1 MMTPD
6 AEGLFPHPRGEQ
18 QALAVTGDGPP
29 PDPPDNPLDT
39 PQDFADASSFQVR
52 DELEDLVRRDLLGP
66 WDGELEEFA
75 PRAMGPRERYLVGML
90 GPKQREKVKGTG
102 DAAEVAE
109 VDAPVQGDGSDGEL
123 PEIVSPQKL
132 GRMWASSMGLS
143 FSVPGDVDALVVQA
157 GWGRYDLRETEDD
170 KGKPS
175 RVWYREP
182 VSFTQEVRLD
192 EDDSY
197 RIPLTEPDVAGA
209 GVELAVDVRARDG
222 RRIVQL
228 ALINAQMDAESNKDT
243 GWLFQAGL
251 TVTSLDGDGAVFLP
265 IDDPLDSVH
274 GTTADLEETHL
285 RLLYR
290 AQRRYAS
297 GRNVAVH
304 PSVREGE
311 RCAHRLETTW
321 LPVHNVPATVAEVGE
336 GSGLAGVELSMDAL
350 VKADIAALAK
360 GLAPLADGY
369 AAWLKDEA
377 GKIAGLPEQLRPAA
391 LGAIDT
397 AKKAAER
404 IRSGITLLTDPSQA
418 RHDEALQA
426 FRFAN
431 EAMAD
436 QRRHSDIARLRE
448 EQSLTYAEASAAVQK
463 KGAAAASWRPFQL
476 AFVLLNL
483 PSITDPAHPE
493 RAANANA
500 LVDLL
505 FFPTGGGKTEAYLG
519 LTAFTFAIRRLQGV
533 VGSGTDARSG
543 EAGVAVVMRYTLRL
557 LTAQQFQRAAALVCA
572 AEVLRRGK
580 AQTWGAEPFRIGLW
594 VGSGVSPNW
603 FDQAAEQIAHA
614 REAGD
619 GKRTNVLQTL
629 SCPWC
634 GSKLQAQRDLEP
646 KADERRIYLYCPE
659 AEGADACPFAKT
671 VSREGLPILT
681 VDEEI
686 YRYAP
691 SLVIATVDKFAQ
703 LPWRGFAG
711 LLFGRVRE
719 RCPRHGYRH
728 DDLDGKVDCG
738 TRHRA
743 TKDGRLPAVV
753 SQPVIRLR
761 PPDLIIQDEM
771 HLISG
776 ALGTVVGLFES
787 AVDQL
792 CTWPLPG
799 GGDAGPKIVAST
811 ATTKRAREQVLGVF
825 GRELAVFPPP
835 VLDITD
841 TYFSRQVPVTR
852 DNPGRRYLGVCA
864 HGVRMK
870 SAQIRVAEILL
881 LGGQTL
887 FDKYGK
893 PADPYMTTVGY
904 FSSTRELAGM
914 RRIMDDQIAN
924 RVRSHGRRKGLS
936 DRLTGV
942 QMLNVQELTSR
953 ISSGDISEVLK
964 RLEMGFDPEIDTSS
978 RNRAVLDDMREGMK
992 AKTASHPK
1000 LNLHPVTSRFY
1011 QRQNDGQAPVDT
1023 VLATSMLQVGVDVS
1037 RFGLMVVTGQPKNTA
1052 EYIQASSR
1060 VGRDAA
1066 RPGLVIALYNW
1077 TRPRDLAHYED
1088 FEYYHATFYRQV
1100 EALSVTPY
1108 TRRALDRGT
1117 TATFVAAVRN
1127 VEERFSRNTDAYD
1140 VPLDGPEVGA
1150 VIDRM
1155 TARAEAIG
1163 GIRGRDYLLERI
1175 KVIRDLWEARKTGAV
1190 RLGYDDGTYKQQ
1202 QLAGLLTM
1210 AGNERWTDLTVG
1222 MSMRETENE
1231 VNLIVPAGEKLF
1243 DPLYNAP
1250 DWSFGRPS
1258 EDGPGDDDLPD
1269 GDELGE
1275 STLAGKG
1282 N

>member
-1 MMTPD
+1 MTTFGP
-6 AEGLFPHPRGEQ
+6 EGLFPHPKGEQ
-18 QALAVTGDGPP
+18 QALALPADPVPHQ
-29 PDPPDNPLDT
+29 PDPPGHDLDL
-39 PQDFADASSFQVR
+39 PQVFADASSFQVR
-52 DELEDLVRRDLLGP
+52 HELEGLVRRDLLGP
-66 WDGELEEFA
+66 WDGEQEEFA
-75 PRAMGPRERYLVGML
+75 PKAMGPRERYLVGML
-90 GPKQREKVKGTG
+90 GPKQREKATG
-102 DAAEVAE
+102 AAAEVAE
-109 VDAPVQGDGSDGEL
+109 VDAPVQGDGSEGEL

-143 FSVPGDVDALVVQA
+143 FAVPGDVDVLTVQA
-157 GWGRYDLRETEDD
+157 GWGRYDVRETEDD
-170 KGKPS
+170 NARKA
-175 RVWYREP
+175 RVWFREP
-182 VSFTQEVRLD
+182 VSFTREVRLD
-192 EDDSY
+192 EDDTY
-197 RIPLTEPDVAGA
+197 RVALTAPDINAP
-209 GVELAVDVRARDG
+209 GVQLAVDIRPRDG
-222 RRIVQL
+222 RRIVQI
-228 ALINAQMDAESNKDT
+228 ALVNAQLDAESNKDT

-251 TVTSLDGDGAVFLP
+251 TVTALDGHAAVFLP
-265 IDDPLDSVH
+265 IDDPLD
-274 GTTADLEETHL
+274 GAQAPAADLEQAHL

-304 PSVREGE
+304 PSVRDGE

-321 LPVHNVPATVAEVGE
+321 LPAYDVPATVAQVGE
-336 GSGLAGVELSMDAL
+336 GSRLAGVELSMDAL
-350 VKADIAALAK
+350 ATADLAALAD

-369 AAWLKDEA
+369 AAWLAEEA
-377 GKIAGLPEQLRPAA
+377 DKIPELPEQLRPAA
-391 LGAIDT
+391 SGAIET

-404 IRSGITLLTDPSQA
+404 IRAGIALLTDPSRP
-418 RHDEALQA
+418 RHADALRA

-431 EAMAD
+431 EAMAL
-436 QRRHSDIARLRE
+436 QRRHSETIRLRE
-448 EQSLTYAEASAAVQK
+448 ERSLTYAEASAAIHE

-483 PSITDPAHPE
+483 PSLADPAHPE
-493 RAANANA
+493 RAANADA
-500 LVDLL
+500 TVDLL

-533 VGSGTDARSG
+533 IGSGVDARSG
-543 EAGVAVVMRYTLRL
+543 EAGVAVLMRYTLRL

-572 AEVLRRGK
+572 AEVLRRGDER
-580 AQTWGAEPFRIGLW
+580 TWGAEPFRIGLW

-603 FDQAAEQIAHA
+603 FTDAAEQIAEA

-629 SCPWC
+629 NCPWC
-634 GSKLQAQRDLEP
+634 GARLQAHRDLEP
-646 KADERRIYLYCPE
+646 RADERRVYLYCPE
-659 AEGADACPFAKT
+659 AEGADACPFSRT

-711 LLFGRVRE
+711 VLFGRVRE

-728 DDLDGKVDCG
+728 DDLDGRVDCG
-738 TRHRA
+738 SKHRA
-743 TKDGRLPAVV
+743 KGRLEAVT

-776 ALGTVVGLFES
+776 ALGTVVGLFEA

-792 CTWPLPG
+792 CTWSLPG
-799 GGDAGPKIVAST
+799 GGEAGPKIVAST

-825 GRELAVFPPP
+825 GRQLAVFPPP
-835 VLDITD
+835 ALDITD
-841 TYFSRQVPVTR
+841 TFFSRQVPVTR

-881 LGGQTL
+881 LGGQAL
-887 FDKYGK
+887 FDKYGE
-893 PADPYMTTVGY
+893 PADPYLTTVGY

-914 RRIMDDQIAN
+914 RRILDDQVAN
-924 RVRSHGRRKGLS
+924 RVRSHGRRKGLA

-964 RLEMGFDPEIDTSS
+964 RLEIGFDPDIDTSP
-978 RNRAVLDDMREGMK
+978 RNRAILDDMRAAMK

-1000 LNLHPVTSRFY
+1000 LNLHPVTARFY
-1011 QRQNDGQAPVDT
+1011 QRQNDGQIPVDT
-1023 VLATSMLQVGVDVS
+1023 VLATSMLQVGVDVP

-1060 VGRDAA
+1060 VGREAT

-1127 VEERFSRNTDAYD
+1127 VEDRFSRNTDAYD
-1140 VPLDGPEVGA
+1140 VPLGGPEVA
-1150 VIDRM
+1150 SVVDRLQ
-1155 TARAEAIG
+1155 ARAEAIG
-1163 GIRGRDYLLERI
+1163 GTRGRDYLLERI
-1175 KVIRDLWEARKTGAV
+1175 QVVRDLWEKRKTGAV
-1190 RLGYDDGTYKQQ
+1190 RLGYSTGTHQQQ
-1202 QLAGLLTM
+1202 QLDGLLTV
-1210 AGNERWTDLTVG
+1210 AGGERWTDLTVG

-1231 VNLIVPAGEKLF
+1231 VNLIVPAGDKLF
-1243 DPLYNAP
+1243 EPLYQAP
-1250 DWSFGRPS
+1250 DWSFGPPTG
-1258 EDGPGDDDLPD
+1258 DTPDDDDLPD

>member
-1 MMTPD
+1 MTTPD
-6 AEGLFPHPRGEQ
+6 PEGLFPHPKGEQ
-18 QALAVTGDGPP
+18 QALALPGDPAQRAAP
-29 PDPPDNPLDT
+29 VADLDL

-52 DELEDLVRRDLLGP
+52 DELEKLVRLDLLGP
-66 WDGELEEFA
+66 WDGEEEEFA

-90 GPKQREKVKGTG
+90 GPKQRSKSTSTG

-143 FSVPGDVDALVVQA
+143 FAVPGDVDVLTVEAN
-157 GWGRYDLRETEDD
+157 WGQYDLRETEDD
-170 KGKPS
+170 KGRMS

-182 VSFTQEVRLD
+182 VSFAREIRLD
-192 EDDSY
+192 EDDTY
-197 RIPLTEPDVAGA
+197 RIPLTAPDIASP
-209 GVELAVDVRARDG
+209 GVQLAVDVRARDG

-228 ALINAQMDAESNKDT
+228 ALINAQVDAESNKDT
-243 GWLFQAGL
+243 SWLFQAGL
-251 TVTSLDGDGAVFLP
+251 TVTALDGDAAVFLP
-265 IDDPLDSVH
+265 INDPLDGAHGSV
-274 GTTADLEETHL
+274 ADLEETHL

-304 PSVREGE
+304 PSVRDGE
-311 RCAHRLETTW
+311 RHAHRLETTW

-350 VKADIAALAK
+350 ATADATTLAE

-377 GKIAGLPEQLRPAA
+377 DKIPELPVQLRPAA
-391 LGAIDT
+391 LEAIKT
-397 AKKAAER
+397 ARKAAGR
-404 IRSGITLLTDPSQA
+404 IRDGITLLTDPSQA
-418 RHDEALQA
+418 RHGEALRA

-431 EAMAD
+431 KAMAD
-436 QRRHSDIARLRE
+436 QRRHSDLARLRE
-448 EQSLTYAEASAAVQK
+448 EKSLTYAEASAAVQER
-463 KGAAAASWRPFQL
+463 GAAAASWRPFQL

-493 RAANANA
+493 RAANADA
-500 LVDLL
+500 TVDLL

-519 LTAFTFAIRRLQGV
+519 LTAFTFAIRRMQGV
-533 VGSGTDARSG
+533 VGSGTEARSG
-543 EAGVAVVMRYTLRL
+543 EAGVAVLMRYTLRL

-572 AEVLRRGK
+572 AEVLRRGDE
-580 AQTWGAEPFRIGLW
+580 QTWGAEPFRIGLW

-603 FDQAAEQIAHA
+603 FDQAAEQIAEA

-646 KADERRIYLYCPE
+646 RADERRIYLYCPE
-659 AEGADACPFAKT
+659 AEGPDACPFAKT

-728 DDLDGKVDCG
+728 DDLDGRVGCG
-738 TRHRA
+738 SRHNKKGNLEA
-743 TKDGRLPAVV
+743 AV
-753 SQPVIRLR
+753 SQPIVRLR

-799 GGDAGPKIVAST
+799 GGEVGPKIVAST

-825 GRELAVFPPP
+825 GRKLAVFPPP

-841 TYFSRQVPVTR
+841 TFFSRQVPITR

-893 PADPYMTTVGY
+893 PADPFMTTVGY

-914 RRIMDDQIAN
+914 RRILDDQIAN
-924 RVRSHGRRKGLS
+924 RVRSHGRHKGLS

-953 ISSGDISEVLK
+953 ISSGDISDVLK
-964 RLEMGFDPEIDTSS
+964 RLEIVFDPEIDTSA
-978 RNRAVLDDMREGMK
+978 RNRAVLDDMREAMK
-992 AKTASHPK
+992 ARTGSHPK
-1000 LNLHPVTSRFY
+1000 LNLHSVTGHFY
-1011 QRQNDGQAPVDT
+1011 QRQNDGQIPIDT

-1066 RPGLVIALYNW
+1066 RPGLVITLYNW

-1108 TRRALDRGT
+1108 TRRSLDRGT

-1127 VEERFSRNTDAYD
+1127 VVERFSRNTDAYD
-1140 VPLDGPEVGA
+1140 VPLYGPEVAG

-1155 TARAEAIG
+1155 KTRAETIG
-1163 GIRGRDYLLERI
+1163 GNRGRDYLLERVN
-1175 KVIRDLWEARKTGAV
+1175 VIRDLWEARKTGAV
-1190 RLGYDDGTYKQQ
+1190 RLGYEDGTYKQQ

-1210 AGNERWTDLTVG
+1210 AGSERWTDLTVG

-1250 DWSFGRPS
+1250 EWSFGPPP
-1258 EDGPGDDDLPD
+1258 DNGPDDDDRPD
-1269 GDELGE
+1269 GDEMGE